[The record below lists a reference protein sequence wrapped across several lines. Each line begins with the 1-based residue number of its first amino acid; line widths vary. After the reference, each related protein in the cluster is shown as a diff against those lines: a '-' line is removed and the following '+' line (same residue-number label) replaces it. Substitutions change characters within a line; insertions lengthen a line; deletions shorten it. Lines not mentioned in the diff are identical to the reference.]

1 MTPIAA
7 KIVERIAP
15 LLKSKKAQAD
25 VAAVL
30 DEELAVLL
38 SAVQTLAAHAS
49 WSPDGADDVRTAI
62 ALVQQQVHPTA

>member
-15 LLKSKKAQAD
+15 HLKSKKSQAD

-38 SAVQTLAAHAS
+38 SAVQALAAHAS
-49 WSPDGADDVRTAI
+49 WSPDGADDVRVAL
-62 ALVQQQVHPTA
+62 ALVQREAKAE